1 MGFEAALASD
11 AEQAQLVALRKAL
24 TDVPPLPGPA
34 LDDDLC
40 LLRFL
45 RGYAREKEPLRA
57 AAAAFHAMLSW
68 RKDHS
73 MDAARA
79 ELLAA
84 GAAEPTWP
92 AALPRFAALVA
103 STGAGLVRRLGWS
116 KDGLHPVTLC
126 LIHKYDVS
134 GVLRSKLGDD
144 LLAFQRYVD
153 EYWLLELH
161 RLSVAA
167 GRVVGRVEL
176 VYTADMKLNH
186 FGLRAIRFF
195 PKILAGSKHFPESA
209 RRIVSIGNN
218 KVAVA
223 LYQRVIR
230 PFVPAHTKEKLI
242 ILGRDLRSAR
252 VVAAMDLDAATTAA
266 LDRAAGR
273 TAAVDDAPRRPA
285 PADDAGADGAEGD
298 APPPPPDDDD
308 GFVLVE
314 PPTPPSPSA
323 SLGSFGD
330 EGELV
335 DPT

>member
-24 TDVPPLPGPA
+24 NAVPPLPGPA

-57 AAAAFHAMLSW
+57 AAAAFEAMLIW
-68 RKDHS
+68 REDHS

-186 FGLRAIRFF
+186 FGFRAVRFF

-285 PADDAGADGAEGD
+285 PADDAGAGGAEGA
-298 APPPPPDDDD
+298 APPPPPPDDD